1 MRESVTRQTD
11 VRVLTRLL
19 ERYKSING
27 YSHTIG
33 TAGLPLDSR
42 EKVARSLDAQSPG
55 LDAFTSFYVILYAI
69 LYAILYVRFTQGLD
83 ASTQGLDAST
93 LPWSDSMLRQRK
105 G

>member
-1 MRESVTRQTD
+1 MAGLGVCKWGHCSLHWVKEHPGV
-11 VRVLTRLL
+11 
-19 ERYKSING
+19 
-27 YSHTIG
+27 IG
-33 TAGLPLDSR
+33 TARRAAATG
-42 EKVARSLDAQSPG
+42 QSPG

>member
-1 MRESVTRQTD
+1 MCTPPS
-11 VRVLTRLL
+11 
-19 ERYKSING
+19 
-27 YSHTIG
+27 
-33 TAGLPLDSR
+33 
-42 EKVARSLDAQSPG
+42 QSPG

-93 LPWSDSMLRQRK
+93 QGLDASTLPWSDSMLRQRK

>member
-1 MRESVTRQTD
+1 MEQRSTPKNLGARAKKVID
-11 VRVLTRLL
+11 AGRV
-19 ERYKSING
+19 
-27 YSHTIG
+27 
-33 TAGLPLDSR
+33 
-42 EKVARSLDAQSPG
+42 QSPG